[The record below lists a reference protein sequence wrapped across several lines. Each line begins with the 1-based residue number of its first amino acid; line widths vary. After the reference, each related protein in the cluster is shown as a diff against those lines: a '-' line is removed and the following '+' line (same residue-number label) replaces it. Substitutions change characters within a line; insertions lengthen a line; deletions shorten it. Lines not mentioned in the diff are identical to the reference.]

1 VHPAHGKNEL
11 NNNPAIARILADD
24 YGMQI
29 RLMPIDN
36 TQNVRNPDAMI
47 VTRNNELWEFKSPV
61 TVSVRKQ
68 IFNSIK
74 QAKMQKREYVLI
86 KISTKEVNDIM
97 NGFLDVGFSRLGT
110 LKKIDLMYQRKL
122 VSIDLSLLREKRYG
136 VLFHILDEKL

>member
-1 VHPAHGKNEL
+1 
-11 NNNPAIARILADD
+11 
-24 YGMQI
+24 
-29 RLMPIDN
+29 
-36 TQNVRNPDAMI
+36 MI

-86 KISTKEVNDIM
+86 KISTKEVNNIM

-110 LKKIDLMYQRKL
+110 IKKNRPD
-122 VSIDLSLLREKRYG
+122 VSTQTSIN
-136 VLFHILDEKL
+136 